1 MNEPKPGEV
10 WRHHNGQEYEVLLI
24 TNEHTSRP
32 AQYPVTV
39 VYKNVRIGSIWSR
52 PLHDW
57 HRSMTRKGEGE

>member
-1 MNEPKPGEV
+1 M
-10 WRHHNGQEYEVLLI
+10 LLI

-57 HRSMTRKGEGE
+57 HRSMTRKGEGA